1 MNKFR
6 ELIYSMRIKAD
17 NVYILVRLH
26 ILLLNI
32 GKEKETRC
40 DNGCVNLL
48 EYSNN
53 VTMNAYTR

>member
-1 MNKFR
+1 M
-6 ELIYSMRIKAD
+6 SIKAG

-32 GKEKETRC
+32 GKEKETKC